1 MGNIYSLLDLKQ
13 DEDKTEIIQKEII
26 ELEQNIKNIEN
37 MLLLLNKKCDKI
49 ITKIVTIDNRTYEHI
64 ETRKN
69 DLIIEDASEW
79 DYYDLNQN
87 IDLNKVV
94 YSPHKTKQD

>member
-13 DEDKTEIIQKEII
+13 DDDKTEIIQKEII
-26 ELEQNIKNIEN
+26 ELEQNIKNIEH

-49 ITKIVTIDNRTYEHI
+49 MTTIVEIDNRTYQLI
-64 ETRKN
+64 ETGKN

-79 DYYDLNQN
+79 DYYDLHQN

-94 YSPHKTKQD
+94 YSPHKPKQY